1 MSTATHQLDPAIAP
15 ERVLAEAPEGVRRLV
30 TIVATLYAGSWD
42 DCAEDLRRRQAGKP
56 YLYRIDLT
64 GVDVLTWI
72 HRLKTYESARGEPI
86 AGAATF
92 RHLSP
97 TAENRP

>member
-15 ERVLAEAPEGVRRLV
+15 ERILAEVPEGVRRLT

-56 YLYRIDLT
+56 YLYRVDLP

-86 AGAATF
+86 AVDATH